1 MFETEQ
7 RNWRTTSKK
16 KSVSSNSTGSFLL
29 HSFSTTTKAHPYVL
43 YHSISI
49 LYPSHIPASKKR
61 RYLIDSIRFLRS
73 NSCLTLYS
81 CILLQSFGCASILL
95 QPFLTILITLYI
107 TTSYTYMLFFHFTTC
122 CIIHV
127 LIIESYLTLLELLL
141 SLRFFRKKQ
150 AYIPV
155 LFRYIKV

>member
-1 MFETEQ
+1 MKLAKKGRILFETEQ

-43 YHSISI
+43 YYSISI

-73 NSCLTLYS
+73 DSCLILYS
-81 CILLQSFGCASILL
+81 CILLQQSFGCTSILF
-95 QPFLTILITLYI
+95 QPFLTMPITLYI
-107 TTSYTYMLFFHFTTC
+107 TTY
-122 CIIHV
+122 IH
-127 LIIESYLTLLELLL
+127 LHAFL
-141 SLRFFRKKQ
+141 SLHYLLYHTCFNNRVPIWH
-150 AYIPV
+150 Y
-155 LFRYIKV
+155 